1 MSEPKISPSDP
12 LKLWYSIKGD
22 VRTAK
27 SVALESLTLQSVDH
41 SVYVMLQMNCDF
53 IKKFEFL
60 NISEII
66 VTNLRNGMSLMEISD
81 CLRILAKYAKEM
93 LKPTKERYKHW
104 NKIPFMKAG
113 APQKWTRMDGTKT
126 ILKQLGYTQ
135 ETSKGYIFPLHSFGP
150 PLNVIKSLSLELA
163 LAAAELSV
171 FYNNHHPHPEY
182 IRNIMCPGG
191 SLLPSAS
198 STERREF
205 NVMDLLAEVGNSA
218 NLRDLTQAPI
228 PAQNL
233 MSPSPHK
240 GRGRPPAVTRASEV
254 VANCAAAC
262 NCHAYYDSYNAQP
275 QQPLGWPSP
284 TPPFITSHFCELGHP
299 ERLEEHEKAGKCLA
313 VVNMFARKDVGAPNG
328 VGTAGPSARDGS
340 HCDLCGCT
348 RPAVRCD
355 KCNRQVFCLSCDD
368 MYHRHP
374 RRKSHLR
381 RAVDS
386 VASGRPATVKPPP
399 SAQQRVEG
407 DPSHMPVP
415 PPRKKK
421 SLFSAFGRGS
431 PASHPAD
438 DHERHP
444 ALPKKEFSWTDK
456 FGSIKRFMAS
466 RPLPPRSTGGRRH
479 ATVAA
484 IPSRSR
490 SAQLR

>member
-27 SVALESLTLQSVDH
+27 TVALESLTLQSVDN

-198 STERREF
+198 NTERREF

-240 GRGRPPAVTRASEV
+240 GVSYSGTLK
-254 VANCAAAC
+254 
-262 NCHAYYDSYNAQP
+262 YDT
-275 QQPLGWPSP
+275 G
-284 TPPFITSHFCELGHP
+284 
-299 ERLEEHEKAGKCLA
+299 EK
-313 VVNMFARKDVGAPNG
+313 
-328 VGTAGPSARDGS
+328 
-340 HCDLCGCT
+340 
-348 RPAVRCD
+348 
-355 KCNRQVFCLSCDD
+355 
-368 MYHRHP
+368 MYHEYRICSDHFTQETYADQTKTGP
-374 RRKSHLR
+374 LWL
-381 RAVDS
+381 V
-386 VASGRPATVKPPP
+386 
-399 SAQQRVEG
+399 
-407 DPSHMPVP
+407 VP
-415 PPRKKK
+415 TM
-421 SLFSAFGRGS
+421 
-431 PASHPAD
+431 
-438 DHERHP
+438 EM
-444 ALPKKEFSWTDK
+444 EE
-456 FGSIKRFMAS
+456 
-466 RPLPPRSTGGRRH
+466 
-479 ATVAA
+479 
-484 IPSRSR
+484 
-490 SAQLR
+490 

>member
-198 STERREF
+198 TTERREF

-218 NLRDLTQAPI
+218 NLRGSRTMMNYI
-228 PAQNL
+228 
-233 MSPSPHK
+233 HK
-240 GRGRPPAVTRASEV
+240 E
-254 VANCAAAC
+254 
-262 NCHAYYDSYNAQP
+262 H
-275 QQPLGWPSP
+275 PLLDADAIEQHSMY
-284 TPPFITSHFCELGHP
+284 TFNV
-299 ERLEEHEKAGKCLA
+299 EK
-313 VVNMFARKDVGAPNG
+313 
-328 VGTAGPSARDGS
+328 T
-340 HCDLCGCT
+340 H
-348 RPAVRCD
+348 
-355 KCNRQVFCLSCDD
+355 
-368 MYHRHP
+368 
-374 RRKSHLR
+374 
-381 RAVDS
+381 
-386 VASGRPATVKPPP
+386 
-399 SAQQRVEG
+399 
-407 DPSHMPVP
+407 
-415 PPRKKK
+415 
-421 SLFSAFGRGS
+421 
-431 PASHPAD
+431 
-438 DHERHP
+438 
-444 ALPKKEFSWTDK
+444 
-456 FGSIKRFMAS
+456 
-466 RPLPPRSTGGRRH
+466 
-479 ATVAA
+479 
-484 IPSRSR
+484 
-490 SAQLR
+490 

>member
-1 MSEPKISPSDP
+1 MMSEPKISASDP

-191 SLLPSAS
+191 ALLPAAS
-198 STERREF
+198 SAERREF

-233 MSPSPHK
+233 MSPAPHK
-240 GRGRPPAVTRASEV
+240 GRGRPPAVARVSEV
-254 VANCAAAC
+254 AANCAAAC
-262 NCHAYYDSYNAQP
+262 NCHAYYDSYSAQQQLP
-275 QQPLGWPSP
+275 AHQQPLHLQ
-284 TPPFITSHFCELGHP
+284 TP
-299 ERLEEHEKAGKCLA
+299 
-313 VVNMFARKDVGAPNG
+313 
-328 VGTAGPSARDGS
+328 
-340 HCDLCGCT
+340 
-348 RPAVRCD
+348 
-355 KCNRQVFCLSCDD
+355 
-368 MYHRHP
+368 
-374 RRKSHLR
+374 SHLQ
-381 RAVDS
+381 
-386 VASGRPATVKPPP
+386 PAH
-399 SAQQRVEG
+399 QQQEIQRHQQELQQQQQQQQQQQ
-407 DPSHMPVP
+407 DIQQQQQDQQQQEIQQQQQQQQQDIQQQ
-415 PPRKKK
+415 PRE
-421 SLFSAFGRGS
+421 SQ
-431 PASHPAD
+431 P
-438 DHERHP
+438 
-444 ALPKKEFSWTDK
+444 
-456 FGSIKRFMAS
+456 
-466 RPLPPRSTGGRRH
+466 
-479 ATVAA
+479 
-484 IPSRSR
+484 
-490 SAQLR
+490 

>member
-66 VTNLRNGMSLMEISD
+66 VTNLR
-81 CLRILAKYAKEM
+81 
-93 LKPTKERYKHW
+93 
-104 NKIPFMKAG
+104 
-113 APQKWTRMDGTKT
+113 GTKT

-191 SLLPSAS
+191 ALLPSAS

-254 VANCAAAC
+254 VAN
-262 NCHAYYDSYNAQP
+262 
-275 QQPLGWPSP
+275 
-284 TPPFITSHFCELGHP
+284 
-299 ERLEEHEKAGKCLA
+299 
-313 VVNMFARKDVGAPNG
+313 
-328 VGTAGPSARDGS
+328 
-340 HCDLCGCT
+340 
-348 RPAVRCD
+348 
-355 KCNRQVFCLSCDD
+355 
-368 MYHRHP
+368 
-374 RRKSHLR
+374 
-381 RAVDS
+381 
-386 VASGRPATVKPPP
+386 
-399 SAQQRVEG
+399 
-407 DPSHMPVP
+407 
-415 PPRKKK
+415 
-421 SLFSAFGRGS
+421 
-431 PASHPAD
+431 
-438 DHERHP
+438 
-444 ALPKKEFSWTDK
+444 
-456 FGSIKRFMAS
+456 
-466 RPLPPRSTGGRRH
+466 
-479 ATVAA
+479 
-484 IPSRSR
+484 
-490 SAQLR
+490 